1 MRTVDNW
8 TRAVL
13 TLKDPAKVAE
23 ASGYPVETLVAVAKG
38 EAPGDA
44 DHVVQIAHG
53 LGMDV
58 PEALYR
64 AGVLSKEAYER
75 DTARRKQN

>member
-1 MRTVDNW
+1 MRTIDNW

-23 ASGYPVETLVAVAKG
+23 AAGYPVEELVAVAKG

-64 AGVLSKEAYER
+64 AGVLSREGYEQ
-75 DTARRKQN
+75 DLQRRKQN

>member
-1 MRTVDNW
+1 MRTIDNW

-23 ASGYPVETLVAVAKG
+23 ASGYPVEELVAVAKG

-58 PEALYR
+58 REALVR
-64 AGVLSKEAYER
+64 SGVTSGELH
-75 DTARRKQN
+75 